1 MFSDPCIMV
10 LFMVC
15 FLFLFFFWLK
25 NLFMIAKSTNHYK
38 FTNYALEFGMFIKKI
53 NNYWVLVV
61 IENTSYN

>member
-1 MFSDPCIMV
+1 
-10 LFMVC
+10 
-15 FLFLFFFWLK
+15 
-25 NLFMIAKSTNHYK
+25 MIAKFTNHYK